1 MLIFSLKILS
11 QESTAIPAI
20 AGMIIIIA
28 AANQW
33 YIIGT
38 MSSITFFGGAG
49 SVTGSKHLVEIAGKR
64 ILLDCGTFQ
73 GLPDVRSR
81 NRTFPFAPESL
92 DAVVLSHAHLDHC
105 GMLPLLVKRGYVG
118 NIYSTDATREVTSYM
133 LQDSAGIEE
142 QDVLYKRKH
151 HIGSPDEREP
161 LFTSEDVLLTMD
173 RFVSVPYARNESG
186 WEEILPGISLK
197 LYDAGHIL
205 GSSIIVLRYE
215 ESGELRHIAY
225 TGDVGPRGVPM
236 LHDPEIPKEN
246 IHTLLMESTY
256 GSRKHSPLKEAEE
269 RLAKAITTVF
279 ERGGIMVVPAFSLGR
294 TQMLVYTI
302 HKLVDSGRIPR
313 FPIFVDSPL
322 ATDITNVYKSYAKE
336 YDKETKMDF
345 SRQNDL
351 PLSFN
356 SLEYVR
362 SAEDSKKLNG
372 KQGPFMIISASGMMT
387 AGRVV
392 HHLRNTISDSKNAV
406 FISGYQAA
414 GTTGRGILEGAK
426 QIELHGQFVPVE
438 AEIFLFNEFSAHAD
452 GEQLVEFATG
462 IEGVKNIA
470 LVHGESKEAEGLK
483 RSLLKKNGQWNVLLP
498 NEGDVI
504 SI

>member
-1 MLIFSLKILS
+1 
-11 QESTAIPAI
+11 
-20 AGMIIIIA
+20 
-28 AANQW
+28 
-33 YIIGT
+33 

-73 GLPDVRSR
+73 GLSDVRSR
-81 NRTFPFAPESL
+81 NRTFPFVPDSL

-105 GMLPLLVKRGYVG
+105 GMLPLLIKRGYAG
-118 NIYSTDATREVTSYM
+118 PIYSTRATKEVTSYM

-142 QDVLYKRKH
+142 QDVLYKQKH
-151 HIGSPDEREP
+151 HIGSPDEREL
-161 LFTSEDVLLTMD
+161 LFTSEDVSLTME
-173 RFVSVPYARNESG
+173 RFISVPYARSG
-186 WEEILPGISLK
+186 EDWKEILPGISLK

-215 ESGELRHIAY
+215 ESGEVRHIGY
-225 TGDVGPRGVPM
+225 TGDVGPKGVPM
-236 LHDPEIPKEN
+236 LHDPEIPQEN

-256 GSRKHSPLKEAEE
+256 GSRKHFPLEQAEE
-269 RLAKAITTVF
+269 RLSEAIRKVC
-279 ERGGIMVVPAFSLGR
+279 ERGGVMVVPAFSLGR

-322 ATDITNVYKSYAKE
+322 ATDITDIYKSYTEE
-336 YDKETKMDF
+336 YDQETSMDF
-345 SRQNDL
+345 SRKGDL
-351 PLSFN
+351 PLSFTN
-356 SLEYVR
+356 LEYVR

-372 KQGPFMIISASGMMT
+372 RQGPFMVISASGMMT

-392 HHLRNTISDSKNAV
+392 HHLRNTISNEKNAV

-414 GTTGRGILEGAK
+414 GTTGRRILEGVPEV
-426 QIELHGQFVPVE
+426 ELHGKIIPVR
-438 AEIFLFNEFSAHAD
+438 AEVFLFNEFSAHAD
-452 GEQLVEFATG
+452 GGQLVEFASG
-462 IEGVKNIA
+462 IKGLKNIA
-470 LVHGESKEAEGLK
+470 LVHGEPAEAEVLEK
-483 RSLLKKNGQWNVLLP
+483 ALHTQNDQWRVILP
-498 NEGDVI
+498 SEGDVI